1 MGIFDKIK
9 EFTNYISGTGATLH
23 VIVDNSMLIPEGL
36 IRIRVLCQVKDM
48 DILVDKLYLKLRAQ
62 ETVSYRDNHYSGSG
76 GNRRHMGGAKRTAH
90 ATTFK
95 DELII
100 DQNFRLDAGG
110 EYEWESEFMIPPS
123 IPGTYI
129 GINARHEWAV
139 LAGLSKKGNDP
150 DSGWV
155 PFEV

>member
-1 MGIFDKIK
+1 
-9 EFTNYISGTGATLH
+9 
-23 VIVDNSMLIPEGL
+23 
-36 IRIRVLCQVKDM
+36 
-48 DILVDKLYLKLRAQ
+48 
-62 ETVSYRDNHYSGSG
+62 
-76 GNRRHMGGAKRTAH
+76 MGGTNRTAY

-95 DELII
+95 DELVI

-110 EYEWESEFMIPPS
+110 EYEWDAEFMIPPN

-129 GINARHEWAV
+129 GINARHEWSV

-155 PFEV
+155 LFEV